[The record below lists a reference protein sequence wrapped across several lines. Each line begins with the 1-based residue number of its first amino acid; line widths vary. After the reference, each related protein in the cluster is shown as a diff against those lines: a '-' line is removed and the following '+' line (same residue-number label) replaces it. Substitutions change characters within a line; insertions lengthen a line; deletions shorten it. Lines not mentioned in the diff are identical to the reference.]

1 MNIENKSILM
11 NIENKSDLYIE
22 NNTIYEPELGE
33 YKIYIDSGDLTL
45 WGVKYN
51 FSLESTHIQLTNR
64 ATGSEMLYFFKDYI
78 FSISNQY
85 CQIRGERIF
94 IDGNSF
100 NLNVY
105 RGRLIPRSVQSG
117 NQRKF
122 VVRNNNFEIDGFFL
136 KSRMEME
143 RKGEVARES
152 DAGCML
158 NSSTLKSYINSNNT
172 NLFRNN
178 KTEMINISN
187 DSQNT
192 HDVFILDYLVDIY
205 DKIFKIIEFYIIRGN
220 GNFIEHGECEIDILN
235 KCYILNKNIEV
246 ISEVLNYIRIHD
258 GFLMRIQNT
267 ETEILKIVWNLIRD
281 ENDLIEIFL
290 DNLADNRSTYG
301 FHCLTGRIS
310 RMLNT
315 FSGINIGELK
325 ICKNLNAAP
334 ISYTGGKLN
343 KQLLINEMMNIC
355 SKVREEMEM
364 EMEMETGINEDEL
377 RNRIKKKLIID
388 YVNTNILSIEQLDNV
403 ISGWI
408 EHIT

>member
-1 MNIENKSILM
+1 MNIENKT
-11 NIENKSDLYIE
+11 DLYIE

-33 YKIYIDSGDLTL
+33 YKIYIDSGDLLL

-51 FSLESTHIQLTNR
+51 FSLESTHIQLINQD
-64 ATGSEMLYFFKDYI
+64 TGSEMLYFFKDYI
-78 FSISNQY
+78 FSINNQY

-117 NQRKF
+117 NQKKF

-136 KSRMEME
+136 KSRMGMGMEME
-143 RKGEVARES
+143 RKEEVARGIES
-152 DAGCML
+152 GCIL

-178 KTEMINISN
+178 KTEMNIISN

-205 DKIFKIIEFYIIRGN
+205 DKIFKIIEFYIIRGD

-246 ISEVLNYIRIHD
+246 IGEVLNYIRIHD

-290 DNLADNRSTYG
+290 DNLADIRSTYG

-334 ISYTGGKLN
+334 IIYTGGKLN
-343 KQLLINEMMNIC
+343 KQLLTNEMMNIC
-355 SKVREEMEM
+355 SKVREEMET
-364 EMEMETGINEDEL
+364 EMGTGTRINEDEL
-377 RNRIKKKLIID
+377 RNRIKKK
-388 YVNTNILSIEQLDNV
+388 NNN
-403 ISGWI
+403 
-408 EHIT
+408 